1 MTKKDN
7 KVFRLT
13 EILEPRDIQTILAQ
27 AVIVLAVLIVAS
39 GILYLLNREETW
51 GNFLRNAF
59 ISLIISLLL
68 IQLIKANQTQLAAY
82 LTLGLLGIW
91 LIGVAWDGAG
101 VKGPAYTL
109 LVLVVIGSGL
119 FIGRQAGYIT
129 ALILT
134 LAGVGLVV
142 AGRAGL
148 LENLERP
155 ITDIASFL
163 LASVTFF
170 IAAVMIRIAL
180 DQVERALARAQKEVD
195 ERIAAEE
202 EIRRLNTDLEHRVQE
217 RTGELV
223 ASQEKHRLRADEMSL
238 LYKLSNSL
246 AAGQDLYNTLLALQ
260 TEIIALFPVDAFY
273 VAIYNPDTG
282 IVSYPI
288 FFYKGAPTA
297 TVSRRLMDTPGLTG
311 AVYYRAQTLYLPDL
325 ADKAVQEKY
334 TPVNDQ
340 NLDLHTFLGVPLISK
355 GRVIGILSVQS
366 IQIDAYSPE
375 QIRLVEAITVQ
386 AALAIDKATLLDQLQ
401 YELTERKKLIGE
413 LEDKNAELER
423 FTYTVSHDLR
433 SPLVTIRGFLGMLQK
448 DLRENKADKAQNDIQ
463 RISSA
468 ADKMDTLLSEL
479 LELSRVGRI
488 VNPPEVIDLTE
499 LIHDALDTVKVRL
512 TSKDVEVSVQPCLP
526 QVRGDRTRLR
536 ELFEN
541 LLDNAVKYMGNQ
553 SVPTIEIGVR
563 DDEQQVIFVRDNGIG
578 IEPKHHESIFG
589 LFNKLDIDSEG
600 SGAGLAIC
608 KRIVETHGG
617 RIWVES
623 EGLGMGS
630 AFCFT
635 IPQQEE

>member
-1 MTKKDN
+1 MTKKEN

-13 EILEPRDIQTILAQ
+13 EILEPHDIQTILVQ
-27 AVIVLAVLIVAS
+27 AVIVLAVLIVTS
-39 GILYLLNREETW
+39 GILYLWNGEETW
-51 GNFLRNAF
+51 GNFFRNAV
-59 ISLIISLLL
+59 ISLVINLLL
-68 IQLIKANQTQLAAY
+68 IQLIKANQTQLAVY

-101 VKGPAYTL
+101 VQGPAYSL
-109 LVLVVIGSGL
+109 LVLVVIGAGL
-119 FIGRQAGYIT
+119 FIGRQAGYLT
-129 ALILT
+129 AFLVT
-134 LAGVGLVV
+134 LAGVGLIF

-148 LENLERP
+148 LENFDRP

-163 LASVTFF
+163 LACVTFF

-180 DQVERALARAQKEVD
+180 DQVERALAKAQKEVD
-195 ERIAAEE
+195 ERIAVEE
-202 EIRRLNTDLEHRVQE
+202 EILRLNTDLEHRVQE

-223 ASQEKHRLRADEMSL
+223 NSQEKHRLRADEMSL

-273 VAIYNPDTG
+273 VAIYNTETG

-288 FFYKGAPTA
+288 FFYMGAPTVA
-297 TVSRRLMDTPGLTG
+297 DSRRLMDSPGLTG
-311 AVYYRAQTLYLPDL
+311 AVYFSAQTLYLPDL
-325 ADKAVQEKY
+325 SEKAIQEKY
-334 TPVNDQ
+334 APVNDQ
-340 NLDLHTFLGVPLISK
+340 SLDLHTFLGVPLISK

-366 IQIDAYSPE
+366 TQTDAYSPE
-375 QIRLVEAITVQ
+375 QIQLVEAITVQ

-413 LEDKNAELER
+413 LEEKNAELER

-433 SPLVTIRGFLGMLQK
+433 SPLVTIKGFLGMLEK
-448 DLRENKADKAQNDIQ
+448 DIRENKADKAQNDIQ

-479 LELSRVGRI
+479 LDLSRIGRI
-488 VNPPEVIDLTE
+488 INPPEEIDLTE
-499 LIHDALDTVKVRL
+499 VVRDALDTVKVRL
-512 TSKDVEVSVQPCLP
+512 NSKEVEVTIQPDLP
-526 QVRGDRTRLR
+526 KVWGDRTRLR

-541 LLDNAVKYMGNQ
+541 LIDNAVKYMGDQ
-553 SVPTIEIGVR
+553 SAPSIEIGFR
-563 DDEQQVIFVRDNGIG
+563 NDEQHVIFVRDNGIG
-578 IEPKHHESIFG
+578 IEPKYQESIFG
-589 LFNKLDIDSEG
+589 LFNKLDINSEG

-608 KRIVETHGG
+608 KRIVETHKG

-623 EGLGMGS
+623 EGSGKGS
-630 AFCFT
+630 TFCFI
-635 IPQQEE
+635 IPSLEE

>member
-7 KVFRLT
+7 KVFRLP

>member
-355 GRVIGILSVQS
+355 GRAIGILSVQS
-366 IQIDAYSPE
+366 TQIDAYSPE

>member
-273 VAIYNPDTG
+273 VAIYNPETG

>member
-488 VNPPEVIDLTE
+488 VNPPEEIDLTE

>member
-433 SPLVTIRGFLGMLQK
+433 SPLVTIKGFLGMLQK
-448 DLRENKADKAQNDIQ
+448 DLSENKADKAQNDIQ

-488 VNPPEVIDLTE
+488 VNPPEEIDLTE